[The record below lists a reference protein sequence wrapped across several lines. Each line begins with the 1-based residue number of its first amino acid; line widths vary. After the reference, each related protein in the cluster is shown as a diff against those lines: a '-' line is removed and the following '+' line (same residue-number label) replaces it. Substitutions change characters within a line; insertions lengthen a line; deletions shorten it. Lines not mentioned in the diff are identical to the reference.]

1 MTIYIKSYYFMK
13 RIIYLRDFMKDYL
26 RKYNI
31 KENKIFDKIIIDIR
45 IYDTSIGIKF
55 FVAFL
60 QFHDIDIVNF
70 IEARLNRSEIT
81 YCSSD
86 RKSYY

>member
-1 MTIYIKSYYFMK
+1 MK
-13 RIIYLRDFMKDYL
+13 RIIYLRNFMKDYL

-45 IYDTSIGIKF
+45 IYDTSIQF

-60 QFHDIDIVNF
+60 QFHDIVNF